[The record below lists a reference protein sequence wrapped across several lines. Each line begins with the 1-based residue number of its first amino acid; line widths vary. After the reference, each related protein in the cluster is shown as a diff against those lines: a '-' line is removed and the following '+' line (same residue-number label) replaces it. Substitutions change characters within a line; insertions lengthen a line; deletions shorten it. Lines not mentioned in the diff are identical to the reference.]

1 MSSLFEKDHIK
12 IKVNANDYED
22 AIKKVGQILVE
33 TNSIKENYI
42 QSMIDAVKQLGPY
55 IVIAPG
61 FALAHARPSEDVL
74 KDDISIM
81 TLEKPVCFN
90 SINDP
95 VYVVMCLAAKNSDT
109 HINIMQKVAT
119 VLMKENTI
127 ENLKKANSI
136 EEIQKIFEV
145 E

>member
-1 MSSLFEKDHIK
+1 MNTLFEKDHIK
-12 IKVNANDYED
+12 IKVDVKDYED
-22 AIKKVGQILVE
+22 AIKKSGQILVD

-42 QSMIDAVKQLGPY
+42 NDMIEAIKKLGPY

-74 KDDISIM
+74 KDDVSII
-81 TLEKPVCFN
+81 TLKEPVCFN

-109 HINIMQKVAT
+109 HIDTMQKIAT
-119 VLMKENTI
+119 ILMKENTI
-127 ENLKKANSI
+127 ENLKNANSV
-136 EEIQKIFEV
+136 EEIQQIFEIQ
-145 E
+145 

>member
-1 MSSLFEKDHIK
+1 MNTLFEKDHIK
-12 IKVNANDYED
+12 IKVDVKDYED
-22 AIKKVGQILVE
+22 AIKKSGQILVD

-42 QSMIDAVKQLGPY
+42 NDMIEAIKKLGPY

-74 KDDISIM
+74 KDDVSII
-81 TLEKPVCFN
+81 TLKEPICFN

-109 HINIMQKVAT
+109 HIDTMQKIAT
-119 VLMKENTI
+119 ILMKENTI
-127 ENLKKANSI
+127 ENLKNANSV
-136 EEIQKIFEV
+136 EEIQQIFAIE
-145 E
+145 

>member
-1 MSSLFEKDHIK
+1 MNTLFEKDHIK
-12 IKVNANDYED
+12 IKVDVKDYED
-22 AIKKVGQILVE
+22 AIKKSGQILVD

-42 QSMIDAVKQLGPY
+42 NDMIEAIKKLGPY

-74 KDDISIM
+74 KDDVSII
-81 TLEKPVCFN
+81 TLKEPVCFN

-109 HINIMQKVAT
+109 HIDTMQKIAT

-127 ENLKKANSI
+127 ENLKNANSV
-136 EEIQKIFEV
+136 EEVQQIFEI

>member
-1 MSSLFEKDHIK
+1 MNTLFEKDHIK
-12 IKVNANDYED
+12 IKVDVKDYED
-22 AIKKVGQILVE
+22 AVKKSGQILVD

-42 QSMIDAVKQLGPY
+42 NDMIEAIKKLGPY

-74 KDDISIM
+74 KDDVSII
-81 TLEKPVCFN
+81 TLKEPVCFN

-109 HINIMQKVAT
+109 HIDTMQKIAT
-119 VLMKENTI
+119 ILMKENTI
-127 ENLKKANSI
+127 ENLKNANSV
-136 EEIQKIFEV
+136 EEIQQIFAIE
-145 E
+145 

>member
-42 QSMIDAVKQLGPY
+42 QSMLDAIKQLGPY
-55 IVIAPG
+55 IVMAPG

-74 KDDISIM
+74 K
-81 TLEKPVCFN
+81 
-90 SINDP
+90 DP

>member
-1 MSSLFEKDHIK
+1 MNTLFEKDHIK
-12 IKVNANDYED
+12 IKVDAKDYED
-22 AIKKVGQILVE
+22 AIKKSGQILVDI
-33 TNSIKENYI
+33 NSIKENYI
-42 QSMIDAVKQLGPY
+42 NDMIEAIKKLGPY

-74 KDDISIM
+74 KDDVSII
-81 TLEKPVCFN
+81 TLKEPVCFN

-109 HINIMQKVAT
+109 HIDTMQKIAT

-127 ENLKKANSI
+127 ENLKNANTV
-136 EEIQKIFEV
+136 EEIQQIFEIQ
-145 E
+145 

>member
-1 MSSLFEKDHIK
+1 MSSLFEKDHIR
-12 IKVNANDYED
+12 INVNADDYED
-22 AIKKVGQILVE
+22 AIKKVGQILVD
-33 TNSIKENYI
+33 TNSITENYI
-42 QSMIDAVKQLGPY
+42 ESMIDSVKKLGPY

-61 FALAHARPSEDVL
+61 FALAHARPSEAVL

-95 VYVVMCLAAKNSDT
+95 VYVVMCLAAKSNDT
-109 HINIMQKVAT
+109 HINFMQKVAT
-119 VLMKENTI
+119 ILMQENTI
-127 ENLKKANSI
+127 ENLKKASSI

>member
-1 MSSLFEKDHIK
+1 MNTLFEKDHIK
-12 IKVNANDYED
+12 IKVDVKDYED
-22 AIKKVGQILVE
+22 AIKKSGQILVD

-42 QSMIDAVKQLGPY
+42 NDMIEAIKKLGPY

-74 KDDISIM
+74 KDDVSII
-81 TLEKPVCFN
+81 TLKEPVCFN

-109 HINIMQKVAT
+109 HIDTMQKIAT

-127 ENLKKANSI
+127 ENLKNANTV
-136 EEIQKIFEV
+136 EEIQQIFAIQ
-145 E
+145 

>member
-42 QSMIDAVKQLGPY
+42 QSMLDAIKQLGPY
-55 IVIAPG
+55 IVMAPG

>member
-1 MSSLFEKDHIK
+1 MNTIIKKDHIK
-12 IKVNANDYED
+12 IKVDVKDYED
-22 AIKKVGQILVE
+22 AIKKSGQILVD

-42 QSMIDAVKQLGPY
+42 NDMIEAIKKLGPY

-74 KDDISIM
+74 KDDVSII
-81 TLEKPVCFN
+81 TLKEPVCFN

-109 HINIMQKVAT
+109 HIDTMQKIAT
-119 VLMKENTI
+119 ILMKENTI
-127 ENLKKANSI
+127 ENLKNANSV
-136 EEIQKIFEV
+136 EEIQQIFEIQ
-145 E
+145 

>member
-1 MSSLFEKDHIK
+1 MNTLFEKDHIK
-12 IKVNANDYED
+12 IKVDVKDYED
-22 AIKKVGQILVE
+22 AIKKSGQILVD

-42 QSMIDAVKQLGPY
+42 NDMIEAIKKLGPY

-74 KDDISIM
+74 KDDVSII
-81 TLEKPVCFN
+81 TLKEPVCFN

-109 HINIMQKVAT
+109 HIDTMQKIAT
-119 VLMKENTI
+119 ILMKENTI
-127 ENLKKANSI
+127 ENLKNANSV
-136 EEIQKIFEV
+136 EEIQQIFAIE
-145 E
+145 

>member
-1 MSSLFEKDHIK
+1 MNTLFEKDHIK
-12 IKVNANDYED
+12 IKVDVKDYED
-22 AIKKVGQILVE
+22 AIKKSGQILVDV
-33 TNSIKENYI
+33 NSIKENYI
-42 QSMIDAVKQLGPY
+42 NDMIEAIKKLGPY

-74 KDDISIM
+74 KDDVSII
-81 TLEKPVCFN
+81 TLKEPVCFN

-136 EEIQKIFEV
+136 EEIQKILK
-145 E
+145 